1 MDLPLLTMVALI
13 GAAFVAGW
21 VDAVVGG
28 GGLIQLPALLIGL
41 PADTPVPSIAGTNKL
56 SSVAGTATASATYL
70 RKVAVTVAS
79 AAPLMACAYI
89 GSTLGAR
96 LVHYLSKDVFTPVV
110 LVALIGVGIY
120 TVRRPTL
127 GVNHELRDVGPRHY
141 LTLAVIGL
149 VIGGYDGLIGPGTG
163 TFFVIAMVAML
174 GYGFLEASVLAK
186 LANLTTNVAAIVVFI
201 TSGSIIWKLGLPM
214 AAANLIGGFLGA
226 RTAIKFGSAFVRK
239 VFLIVVTILG
249 LRLAW
254 DTVQMIL

>member
-1 MDLPLLTMVALI
+1 
-13 GAAFVAGW
+13 
-21 VDAVVGG
+21 
-28 GGLIQLPALLIGL
+28 
-41 PADTPVPSIAGTNKL
+41 
-56 SSVAGTATASATYL
+56 
-70 RKVAVTVAS
+70 
-79 AAPLMACAYI
+79 MACAYI

-127 GVNHELRDVGPRHY
+127 GVNHELRHVGPRHY